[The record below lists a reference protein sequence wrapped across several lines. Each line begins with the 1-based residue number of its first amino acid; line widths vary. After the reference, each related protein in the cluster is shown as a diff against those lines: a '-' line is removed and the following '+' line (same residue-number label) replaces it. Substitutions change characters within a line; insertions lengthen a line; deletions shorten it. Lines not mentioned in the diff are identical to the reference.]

1 MGAAAYDEYCILCSV
16 SNNLLE
22 TTPHISDTRGTAAF
36 KTTLTGAMLVDGQTQ
51 AMSSRK
57 RYNPALLH
65 IHVDLLCAALVL
77 GTKFTWQ
84 SKRMDAGFNAARF
97 LAMIAPIVTDVSRL
111 YVQISLGV
119 SI

>member
-1 MGAAAYDEYCILCSV
+1 MGAAAFDEYCILCSV

-22 TTPHISDTRGTAAF
+22 TTPHISDPRGTAAF

-51 AMSSRK
+51 ATSSRK

-97 LAMIAPIVTDVSRL
+97 LAMIAPIVADVSRL